1 MYKIV
6 MVDLDGTLL
15 DDHKNVSKANIE
27 MIIDNE
33 KYYFQLKE
41 IDGGTE
47 ISSCYSI
54 I

>member
-1 MYKIV
+1 M
-6 MVDLDGTLL
+6 LL
-15 DDHKNVSKANIE
+15 HILQHIQKYLILKGKKANIE